1 MNDIPEEIIEFM
13 SRGYG
18 SSLVVRGSAGSGK
31 TIFSLELMEK
41 MTNLNPIYLSTRVY
55 SDLLYKQFPRL
66 EEKYKNNRSKKII
79 DASTIFLKTLSD
91 TTDKLKLIQSA
102 YELLKTIQTKKV
114 SEINKSVLEFYG
126 LSEDQTNL
134 SELIEVCD
142 IIKSN
147 SHTEYLLVMDSID
160 GLCIK
165 YRIKEEDLIELLNET
180 FVEAADLKMIYVLEK
195 RMETIL
201 DYLVDGV
208 VTLDHGTIG
217 HRIIREIELKKLR
230 GVKIDQSKYLF
241 TLNEGRFRGFEPFEP
256 KYPKKHKKFEPVPDT
271 AMYFSTGNKDLNYI
285 LGGGYPRGSFVFIEI
300 GKNVD
305 YEAFFTI
312 IMLTA
317 ANFAVQGR
325 PVGIIPV
332 GGTNPKEVKDLVYLY
347 GLIDE
352 LELFRTITEYDPT
365 AQLDEDF
372 VITYKHGDMKDCFDI
387 WNTEISYLKKQTG
400 ENVLKII
407 GYDTME
413 CLFGTDEI
421 AEIIYSQK
429 QKVLSEGDVII
440 TIGRDST
447 PKTNRKLADASNI
460 HLKLEKHNGTII
472 LYGEKP
478 STKLYVLEMNVQKGY
493 PDIDLI
499 PIV

>member
-1 MNDIPEEIIEFM
+1 MNGMPKEIIEFM
-13 SRGYG
+13 SKGYG
-18 SSLVVRGSAGSGK
+18 SSLVVKGGAGSGK
-31 TIFSLELMEK
+31 TIFSLELMEE
-41 MTNLNPIYLSTRVY
+41 MTNLNSIYLSTRVY
-55 SDLLYKQFPRL
+55 SDILYKQFPIL
-66 EEKYKNNRSKKII
+66 EEKYKNNQSKKII
-79 DASTIFLKTLSD
+79 DASTRFLKNLSD

-102 YELLKTIQTKKV
+102 HELLKTIQTKKV
-114 SEINKSVLEFYG
+114 SEINKTVLEFYG
-126 LSEDQTNL
+126 LSEKQTNL
-134 SELIEVCD
+134 TELIEVCD
-142 IIKSN
+142 IIRSN
-147 SHTEYLLVMDSID
+147 PQTKYLLVMDSIE

-180 FVEAADLKMIYVLEK
+180 FVESADHKMIYIIEK
-195 RMETIL
+195 RMENIL

-208 VTLDHGTIG
+208 VSLDYGTID

-241 TLNEGRFRGFEPFEP
+241 TLDEGRFRCFEPFEP

-271 AMYFSTGNKDLNYI
+271 AMNFSTGNKDLNNI
-285 LGGGYPRGSFVFIEI
+285 LGGGYPRGGFIFIEI

-305 YEAFFTI
+305 YEAFSTI

-325 PVGIIPV
+325 PVGIIPI
-332 GGTNPKEVKDLVYLY
+332 GGANPKEVKDLVFLY

-352 LELFRTITEYDPT
+352 LELFRTIAEYDPT
-365 AQLDEDF
+365 AQLYEYF
-372 VITYKHGDMKDCFDI
+372 VITYKHEKIKECFDK
-387 WNTEISYLKKQTG
+387 WTTEVSNLKKQTG

-413 CLFGTDEI
+413 CLFGTNEI
-421 AEIIYSQK
+421 SEIIYSQK
-429 QKVLSEGDVII
+429 QKVLSEGDIII

-460 HLKLEKHNGTII
+460 HLKLEKHNGTIV